1 MAIRDLKVGTR
12 MSLGFGLILLL
23 MLCTMG
29 VTFWSLGK
37 VEFNTKF
44 LSEESLPYTLLA
56 DRMVVNALQ
65 VQQFATDASAT
76 KDIGVL
82 DEAKSHY
89 QEFNTG
95 LDKFRD
101 MFREEND
108 STALREVD
116 QLAAAMD
123 EMYDTAE
130 RMTSAYINEGQEAG
144 NTVMEEFDVDAQKLT
159 GMVAAL
165 RDLQVSE
172 INDRVGNIMQA
183 SSQVKTLQL
192 IIGVAALIFGVLVTI
207 FIQIY
212 KVLMPE
218 N

>member
-23 MLCTMG
+23 MLSTMG
-29 VTFWSLGK
+29 VTFWSLGQ
-37 VEFNTKF
+37 VEYNTKY
-44 LSEESLPYTLLA
+44 LSEESLPFTLLA

-76 KDIGVL
+76 KEIAVL

-108 STALREVD
+108 TTALRETD
-116 QLAAAMD
+116 QRSAAMD
-123 EMYDTAE
+123 EM
-130 RMTSAYINEGQEAG
+130 
-144 NTVMEEFDVDAQKLT
+144 F
-159 GMVAAL
+159 
-165 RDLQVSE
+165 
-172 INDRVGNIMQA
+172 A
-183 SSQVKTLQL
+183 SNPHLL
-192 IIGVAALIFGVLVTI
+192 
-207 FIQIY
+207 
-212 KVLMPE
+212 
-218 N
+218 